1 MSISSTTR
9 VAPTRERDEH
19 RATPR
24 SNGVIR
30 RGLRRWQE
38 AGTFAVFVLPS
49 LAVFTAI
56 VFVPIVWTLAIGFTD
71 ERATRPETSFIG
83 FDNFVFLL
91 TNPSFLQAL
100 GNTLLITAIVVIF
113 TNALGLAIA
122 LMLHKSGWLY
132 NLLRSVFF
140 TPVILSAVIVS
151 VIWRSILVDDG
162 LLNTTLRS
170 IGVTDPPGWLS
181 DPAIA
186 IYSLSSIMVW
196 QMLGFA
202 VVVYLAGLAGIPT
215 ELEEAASI
223 DGAGPLARFRA
234 ITWPL
239 LAPSLTITTVMLMI
253 SSFKVYDQVAVL
265 TNGGPGSGSTATI
278 AFEVIQTAF
287 VEQRTGMASAMAGI
301 MLIIVAAANLIV
313 LRVLQ
318 RREVTH

>member
-1 MSISSTTR
+1 MPVSETEIETVERS
-9 VAPTRERDEH
+9 REKARE
-19 RATPR
+19 PR
-24 SNGVIR
+24 PHSAIQ
-30 RGLRRWQE
+30 RGLRRWQS
-38 AGTFAVFVLPS
+38 AGNFAIFVLPS
-49 LAVFTAI
+49 LVVFTAM

-83 FDNFVFLL
+83 FDNFAFLL

-100 GNTLLITAIVVIF
+100 GNTLLITVLVVGL
-113 TNALGLAIA
+113 TNVLGLAIA
-122 LMLHKSGWLY
+122 MLLHRSGWLY
-132 NLLRSVFF
+132 NMLRSVFF

-162 LLNTTLRS
+162 LLNTMLIS
-170 IGVTDPPGWLS
+170 LGVENPPGWLS
-181 DPAIA
+181 DPSLA
-186 IYSLSSIMVW
+186 IYSVSSIIIW

-215 ELEEAASI
+215 ELSEAAAI
-223 DGAGPLARFRA
+223 DGAGPVARFRA

-253 SSFKVYDQVAVL
+253 SSFKVYDQIAVL

-287 VEQRTGMASAMAGI
+287 VEQRTGVASAMAGI
-301 MLIIVAAANLIV
+301 MLLIVAAANLIV

-318 RREVTH
+318 RREVTY